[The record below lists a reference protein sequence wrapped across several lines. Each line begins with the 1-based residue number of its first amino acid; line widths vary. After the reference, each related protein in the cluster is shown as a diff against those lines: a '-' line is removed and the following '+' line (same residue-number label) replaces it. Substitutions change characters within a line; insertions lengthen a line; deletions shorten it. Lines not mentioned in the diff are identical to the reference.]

1 MKPQLNRLSN
11 ATDPKFITIPDNAS
25 VKIELSKGCYLAF
38 TLDRFR
44 KLLHQAPKEFT
55 LSPEEYVCA
64 IARGKRERR
73 RKRFE

>member
-1 MKPQLNRLSN
+1 MDPQLNRLSN
-11 ATDPKFITIPDNAS
+11 ATDPKFITIPNDAK

-38 TLDRFR
+38 RFDELR
-44 KLLHQAPKEFT
+44 KLLSQASKEFS
-55 LSPEEYVCA
+55 LSLNEYVGA

>member
-1 MKPQLNRLSN
+1 MEPQLNRLSN
-11 ATDPKFITIPDNAS
+11 ATDPKFITIPNGAS

-38 TLDRFR
+38 RLDELR
-44 KLLHQAPKEFT
+44 KLLSQTPKEFT
-55 LSPEEYVCA
+55 LSMEDYVVA